1 VLHLNGLGRVLFDG
15 DSCLNREKGKK
26 TIIAEGGRDAEDAE
40 LRKRKVARTADTIG
54 HWRIVSAFGLSGGC
68 GRREDIGVS

>member
-15 DSCLNREKGKK
+15 DSCLNRERAKGKKRKK

-40 LRKRKVARTADTIG
+40 SRKRKVKRHKDL
-54 HWRIVSAFGLSGGC
+54 RSC

>member
-1 VLHLNGLGRVLFDG
+1 VLFDG
-15 DSCLNREKGKK
+15 DFCLNREKAKGKKRKK

-40 LRKRKVARTADTIG
+40 SRKRKVKRHKDL
-54 HWRIVSAFGLSGGC
+54 RSC